1 MTEDSLPKTMVTL
14 PHYISLPDAAQRLR
28 LNEAQVRALIESGR
42 IKGGTLPDG
51 EMIVTEDSLP
61 QRKEDL
67 PEYKLFADLR
77 GKPIWISKAAREY
90 SVTQQTISN
99 WVKAGVIKRLGKEG
113 NKVLIDE
120 ADVAYCAEIYRQRG
134 GQGKTLFN
142 SDGTP
147 YKSKTS
153 FAA

>member
-1 MTEDSLPKTMVTL
+1 MAALPR
-14 PHYISLPDAAQRLR
+14 YISLPDAARRLR
-28 LNEAQVRALIESGR
+28 LSQGQVRALIESGR

-61 QRKEDL
+61 LKKEDL
-67 PEYKLFADLR
+67 PEYKLFANLR
-77 GKPIWISKAAREY
+77 GRPIWISKAAREY
-90 SVTQQTISN
+90 AVTQQTISN
-99 WVKAGVIKRLGKEG
+99 WVKAGVIKQLGREG

-147 YKSKTS
+147 YKPKTS
-153 FAA
+153 LAA

>member
-1 MTEDSLPKTMVTL
+1 MVTL
-14 PHYISLPDAAQRLR
+14 PRYISLPEAARRLR
-28 LNEAQVRALIESGR
+28 LDEAQVRALIESGR

-51 EMIVTEDSLP
+51 EMLVTEDSLP
-61 QRKEDL
+61 LKKEDL
-67 PEYKLFADLR
+67 PEYKLFANLR
-77 GKPIWISKAAREY
+77 GRPIWISKASRKY
-90 SVTQQTISN
+90 GVLQRTISN
-99 WVKAGVIKRLGKEG
+99 WVKAGVIKRLGKDG

-147 YKSKTS
+147 YKPKTRL
-153 FAA
+153 AA